1 MGTRWWGWGSS
12 RSFNPPPASAN
23 ERGFPLYLR
32 HNYTQDEV
40 GSDTSCL
47 INNSAQLR
55 AARAAHGGQERG
67 APAPGGFGASGF
79 RGAEVATDVAKDG
92 KREPNA
98 NI

>member
-1 MGTRWWGWGSS
+1 MCWWGWGSS
-12 RSFNPPPASAN
+12 SSLNPPPASAN

-32 HNYTQDEV
+32 HNYSRDEV
-40 GSDTSCL
+40 GSDPSLL

-55 AARAAHGGQERG
+55 AARARARRAG
-67 APAPGGFGASGF
+67 ARRPSTGGFGASRF
-79 RGAEVATDVAKDG
+79 WGAEVATDVAKDG